1 MLCGLL
7 GNVVMTWLLYA
18 YSRRVEKIGFV
29 FDRQYAKH
37 VLTASLPYGLA
48 LFLNVVFFKVDVV
61 LLSLLEPHE
70 TADKN
75 IALYGVPMKIVEVG
89 MMF

>member
-18 YSRRVEKIGFV
+18 YSRRVEKVGFA
-29 FDRQYAKH
+29 FDRAYAKH
-37 VLTASLPYGLA
+37 ILTASLPYGLA
-48 LFLNVVFFKVDVV
+48 LFLNAVFFKVDVV
-61 LLSLLEPHE
+61 LLSVLESRE
-70 TADKN
+70 IADKN

>member
-1 MLCGLL
+1 
-7 GNVVMTWLLYA
+7 MTWMLHA
-18 YSRRVEKIGFV
+18 YSQRVEKVGFA
-29 FDRQYAKH
+29 FDREYAKH
-37 VLTASLPYGLA
+37 ILKSSLPYGLA

-61 LLSLLEPHE
+61 LISILESRDAAN
-70 TADKN
+70 AD

>member
-1 MLCGLL
+1 MLCGLI

-18 YSRRVEKIGFV
+18 YSRRVEKVV
-29 FDRQYAKH
+29 FAFDKAYAKH
-37 VLTASLPYGLA
+37 ILTASLPYGLA
-48 LFLNVVFFKVDVV
+48 LFLNAVFFKVDVV
-61 LLSLLEPHE
+61 LLSVLESRE
-70 TADKN
+70 IADKD